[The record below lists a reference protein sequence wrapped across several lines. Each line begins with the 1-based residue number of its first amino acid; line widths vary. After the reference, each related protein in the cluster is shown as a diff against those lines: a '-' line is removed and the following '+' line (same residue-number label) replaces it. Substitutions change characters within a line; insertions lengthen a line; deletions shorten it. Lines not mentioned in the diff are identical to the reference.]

1 MEISEAKNSLKK
13 VTRDASSLNPTAIIS
28 LFEIDITDLLKNN
41 ERTLFL
47 EEADQALTQQ
57 TVKPFYDFITTLN
70 YLSSIRYN
78 GKVYFAQ
85 SNYWIRSKRKGS
97 PPRPKMSISIDPEVY
112 LKKHKI
118 ELFLSKLR

>member
-47 EEADQALTQQ
+47 EGSGSSAYTTEGK
-57 TVKPFYDFITTLN
+57 TVLRFHNNIKLFQ
-70 YLSSIRYN
+70 SSIRYN
-78 GKVYFAQ
+78 GKVYFAAPIQ
-85 SNYWIRSKRKGS
+85 ITGYEVNAKGS
-97 PPRPKMSISIDPEVY
+97 PPRPKDVDIYRPRGFISRNT
-112 LKKHKI
+112 K
-118 ELFLSKLR
+118 